1 MSATVFFKTPSKRIP
16 VTSYFYEPSH
26 NTLQGKP
33 DIGHICNIFSSDLR
47 GIYVDIFE
55 ILLYFIFEN
64 FTFGRIF
71 TQHKKGNR
79 LFEHHLHYIRHV
91 AWLMHGPADH

>member
-1 MSATVFFKTPSKRIP
+1 MSAAVFCKIPSKRIP

-33 DIGHICNIFSSDLR
+33 DIGHICYIFSSDLR

-55 ILLYFIFEN
+55 TLLYLLYF
-64 FTFGRIF
+64 
-71 TQHKKGNR
+71 
-79 LFEHHLHYIRHV
+79 
-91 AWLMHGPADH
+91 W